1 MFIKNTT
8 ERMERQER
16 LQCIYLTKDIYP
28 TYIKN
33 SKYVNEQKGR
43 QPIRKGQNI
52 LIKMDIQ
59 KVNKYVERYSIIL
72 VIK

>member
-1 MFIKNTT
+1 
-8 ERMERQER
+8 MERQER
-16 LQCIYLTKDIYP
+16 LQCIYS